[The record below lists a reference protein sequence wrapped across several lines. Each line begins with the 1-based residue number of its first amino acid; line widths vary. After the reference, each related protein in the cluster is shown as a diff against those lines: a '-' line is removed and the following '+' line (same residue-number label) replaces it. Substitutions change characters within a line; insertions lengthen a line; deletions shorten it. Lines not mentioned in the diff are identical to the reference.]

1 MNDTVDD
8 LVGKRK
14 VAAAV
19 KNEFEL
25 HQILLS
31 GRTGQVVWASVSFF
45 R

>member
-14 VAAAV
+14 VAATV